1 MAFWQFRIWY
11 LGGSARRHS
20 ELERS
25 GYCTAELNRNLLKD
39 RFGDRSGDRSGG
51 TFLVTRAILG
61 AARDCMEGHSRS
73 VFCNSSS
80 FSFKA
85 LVVHLYW
92 HLYTV
97 TAGLGQDLWASKF
110 GLAWLRS
117 LFFFVS
123 SHFIFGRR
131 ILSIIGIWHR
141 HLASAFRIHLRH
153 TPLVTLLSPSYSIKL
168 PARTTLV
175 AFPSQR
181 CLTSYWPLARPQ

>member
-1 MAFWQFRIWY
+1 VELFLLHAPFWVPLAFVWKDILEALFAIH
-11 LGGSARRHS
+11 RH
-20 ELERS
+20 
-25 GYCTAELNRNLLKD
+25 
-39 RFGDRSGDRSGG
+39 
-51 TFLVTRAILG
+51 
-61 AARDCMEGHSRS
+61 
-73 VFCNSSS
+73 

-117 LFFFVS
+117 LSFFVS
-123 SHFIFGRR
+123 SHFIFGRG

-141 HLASAFRIHLRH
+141 YLASEFRIHLRH
-153 TPLVTLLSPSYSIKL
+153 TPLVTLLTLSYSIKL